1 VAILPVFTFA
11 KSLTNLNGIEIS
23 EEEYNNFSKIHTH
36 EYIMTMNETEY
47 EKLSTLDYTNVVTKT
62 KFVETT
68 YNPRL
73 GLTTEREI
81 TEEEYEN
88 YGNSRTNLSGSCTY
102 ETGAKKLAFAVV
114 GGNIYNY
121 ATLSAI
127 WKYIP
132 TTRSY
137 DVIGLRGVGF
147 DFRDGSQNGKQI
159 YHLSGSYHTIYYN
172 WNGSNTNTFSNG
184 AGISMN
190 IVNSNIDYL
199 QLEIESD
206 IQDTV
211 LYPTIFASYQ
221 HATSNLSLANS
232 MNYTLGGGLGN
243 VFVYPSNI
251 SSHYDGMGG
260 VYLSF

>member
-23 EEEYNNFSKIHTH
+23 EEEYNNFSKIHTY
-36 EYIMTMNETEY
+36 EYIMTMDEAKY
-47 EKLSTLDYTNVVTKT
+47 EKLSTLDYTNVVSKT
-62 KFVETT
+62 KFIETT

-73 GLTTEREI
+73 GLTTEREL
-81 TEEEYEN
+81 TEEEYDNYEN
-88 YGNSRTNLSGSCTY
+88 TRTNLNGNCSY
-102 ETGAKKLAFAVV
+102 ETAAKKLFFVV
-114 GGNIYNY
+114 IGGNSYNY
-121 ATLSAI
+121 ASLTAT

-147 DFRDGSQNGKQI
+147 DFRDGSQNGTQI
-159 YHLSGSYHTIYYN
+159 YVLNGNYNMISYH
-172 WNGSNTNTFSNG
+172 WNGSNTNTFNNG

-190 IVNSNIDYL
+190 IVNSSISAL

-211 LYPTIFASYQ
+211 LNPIIFASYQ

-232 MNYTLGGGLGN
+232 MNYTLGNGLGN